1 MKEKEKTSFSF
12 TYSSVDLEEI
22 NRIKQ
27 KYISQEE
34 NKLEQLQKLD
44 KNAEKP
50 GTIFSLVIGIIGMF
64 LLGIG
69 LCCTI
74 EWTDYFV
81 IGIVVGVVGL
91 LMMGASY
98 PLYLIITKRQRQKIA
113 PLILKLTDELL

>member
-12 TYSSVDLEEI
+12 TYSSVDLEEV

-27 KYISQEE
+27 KYIPQEE
-34 NKLEQLQKLD
+34 NKLERLQKLD
-44 KNAEKP
+44 KDAERP

-81 IGIVVGVVGL
+81 IGIVVGIVGL